1 MKKYLLPLLLA
12 AASFSAAA
20 QTTAATAST
29 PAPATQPAGYVELM
43 AATITDL
50 NSTGDPARLRE
61 IAGRFERAA
70 AVAPA
75 DWLPAYYQSY
85 ALLLNCFQ
93 SKDDG
98 DAKDR
103 TLDQAEAALGR
114 ARKLGGEES
123 ELLVVQ
129 AYIYQA
135 RLGISPML
143 RSMKYSEMVN
153 ETLALA
159 KKRNPANPRIYLVQ
173 ANNLY
178 YTPKMFGGGSEVAK
192 PIYDEAVVRYA
203 AFRPAGPLMPTW
215 GERQLRGRLKSYE
228 PKVPAAPAVTA
239 AAAR

>member
-1 MKKYLLPLLLA
+1 MKKHLLPLLLA
-12 AASFSAAA
+12 AVSFSAAA

-29 PAPATQPAGYVELM
+29 PAPATQPAAASAGYAELM

-103 TLDQAEAALGR
+103 TLDQAEAVLDR

-143 RSMKYSEMVN
+143 RSMKYSGMVN

-178 YTPKMFGGGSEVAK
+178 YTPQMFGGGSEVAK

-215 GERQLRGRLKSYE
+215 G
-228 PKVPAAPAVTA
+228 
-239 AAAR
+239 

>member
-1 MKKYLLPLLLA
+1 M
-12 AASFSAAA
+12 
-20 QTTAATAST
+20 
-29 PAPATQPAGYVELM
+29 
-43 AATITDL
+43 
-50 NSTGDPARLRE
+50 
-61 IAGRFERAA
+61 
-70 AVAPA
+70 APA

-93 SKDDG
+93 SKEDG

-143 RSMKYSEMVN
+143 RSMKYSGMVN

-203 AFRPAGPLMPTW
+203 AFRPRSPLMPTW